1 MPVSGS
7 GGVGFDRGV
16 VGFGLLA
23 AGVVEADLDA
33 AFSLLEGGV
42 DTDIACGIRP
52 CQRGS
57 RSVGYCLTT
66 A

>member
-7 GGVGFDRGV
+7 GGVGFGV
-16 VGFGLLA
+16 GPAALGLLV
-23 AGVVEADLDA
+23 AGLVEADLVA
-33 AFSLLEGGV
+33 AFSLLEAGV
-42 DTDIACGIRP
+42 AIAIGRGVRP

-57 RSVGYCLTT
+57 FSVGYCLTT